1 MTDKFHTVL
10 VISIL
15 LTQTFNITSQKL
27 DPDPRIHF
35 EQKVDFQLARSRNS
49 LVLETLALRLEIST
63 LNLTFFINKNV

>member
-15 LTQTFNITSQKL
+15 LTQTLNITSQKL